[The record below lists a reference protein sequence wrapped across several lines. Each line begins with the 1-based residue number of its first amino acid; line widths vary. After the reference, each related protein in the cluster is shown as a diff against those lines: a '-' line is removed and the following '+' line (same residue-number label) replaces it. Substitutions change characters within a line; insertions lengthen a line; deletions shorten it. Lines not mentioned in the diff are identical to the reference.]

1 MNLSMNI
8 LVFLGAQSRDEQKN
22 HNSKCMQVTHRDYN
36 ETKIVIDHADWMTQ
50 EASNYRLHLFD
61 QKHLVTICLQHF
73 CIFSFH
79 LCKLL
84 YQLLIMFYKFDTFL
98 KKNGPLFS
106 FIFGLFIQTLQNF
119 TTNKCEKMYIQYTV
133 SGFEPT
139 TCGRRVSSHN
149 H

>member
-1 MNLSMNI
+1 MKERERDKHPTKVTNNMNLSMNI

-98 KKNGPLFS
+98 KKNGPTSAS
-106 FIFGLFIQTLQNF
+106 FFVYFRSF
-119 TTNKCEKMYIQYTV
+119 HTNITKFYNK
-133 SGFEPT
+133 
-139 TCGRRVSSHN
+139 
-149 H
+149 

>member
-61 QKHLVTICLQHF
+61 QKHLVTICLQDF
-73 CIFSFH
+73 CIFSLH

-84 YQLLIMFYKFDTFL
+84 
-98 KKNGPLFS
+98 
-106 FIFGLFIQTLQNF
+106 
-119 TTNKCEKMYIQYTV
+119 
-133 SGFEPT
+133 
-139 TCGRRVSSHN
+139 
-149 H
+149 